1 MRTARQ
7 KLQSGFTLIEL
18 LAIITIIIMVAGAL
32 LPAVARARARS
43 KGICCN
49 CNLKQVGLSVRIW
62 ANDHADQYPMH
73 VSTNQ
78 GGTKEFVAG
87 GNAFRHF
94 QALSNELSTPK
105 ILVCPGDP
113 DRKVA
118 ADFFTLSNSN
128 LSYFISLD
136 AKEEYPQM
144 FLAGDRFIAMRGFG
158 SQNILPLATNS
169 PVFWAAKVH
178 RKTGVGNIALS
189 DGSVQQLN
197 SSTLQQSLLTQDAA
211 TNRLAIP

>member
-1 MRTARQ
+1 MGATRQ
-7 KLQSGFTLIEL
+7 KFQPGFTLIEL
-18 LAIITIIIMVAGAL
+18 LAIMGITILLAASL
-32 LPAVARARARS
+32 LPAVTRAGAKS
-43 KGICCN
+43 KAICCN

-78 GGTKEFVAG
+78 GGTKEFVPG

-94 QALSNELSTPK
+94 QALSNELSIPK
-105 ILVCPGDP
+105 ILVCPSDP
-113 DRKVA
+113 ARKVA

-128 LSYFISLD
+128 LSYFVSLD

-144 FLAGDRFIAMRGFG
+144 FLAGDRFIGTRGTV

-169 PVFWAAKVH
+169 AVFWTARIHHTVL
-178 RKTGVGNIALS
+178 GNIALS

-197 SSTLQQSLLTQDAA
+197 ASTLQKSLLTQGVL